1 MGSSIYCKRLCLKK
15 QIVLFT
21 TRIFPSLD
29 TYSVATKENGKN
41 GKVSWRGN
49 QKSDCGSFLLLIE
62 LVLEFPIFG
71 VTSFCTRV

>member
-1 MGSSIYCKRLCLKK
+1 MFKK
-15 QIVLFT
+15 TNRFVYHQNFSFAGLFY
-21 TRIFPSLD
+21 

-41 GKVSWRGN
+41 GKVSWKGN

-71 VTSFCTRV
+71 VTSFCTRVQNNYAD